1 MPAWREP
8 PRHSIYDAN
17 TLNQKQR
24 RASTKSTLL
33 SCAAESA
40 NLPAQQRSETAL
52 AWGCWPLAAEQAASQ
67 RSPVPALRP
76 QPRSGTSPV
85 QPEQPGP
92 TPLLSLLLLLLL
104 PLPASPQRKTCQSA
118 GLPCQRHNQS
128 TAQQLSMVK
137 VGCRQRKGAGWL
149 RGEAHPSSAW
159 FAVKVGP
166 SCPTRRRPRPLGANH
181 KYVSPG
187 G

>member
-1 MPAWREP
+1 MWRAGEGSCVCVWEGARGGPGGTHGGDHTTQRGAAAHHAARAKLVKYAKNNRTLSTGASPRLGVMPAWREP

-52 AWGCWPLAAEQAASQ
+52 AWGCWPLAVEQAASQ

-76 QPRSGTSPV
+76 QPRAT
-85 QPEQPGP
+85 
-92 TPLLSLLLLLLL
+92 
-104 PLPASPQRKTCQSA
+104 
-118 GLPCQRHNQS
+118 H
-128 TAQQLSMVK
+128 
-137 VGCRQRKGAGWL
+137 GAEPW
-149 RGEAHPSSAW
+149 
-159 FAVKVGP
+159 
-166 SCPTRRRPRPLGANH
+166 TT
-181 KYVSPG
+181 VSKWA
-187 G
+187 

>member
-1 MPAWREP
+1 MCGGTGRGGARRDLSRRTPVRGGRAPRGSHAARKTRNNNLTLSAGASPRVRVMPAWREP

-67 RSPVPALRP
+67 RSPV
-76 QPRSGTSPV
+76 QPCVPSPGAARRRCSPSNRAQRRCCHCCCCYCCRCQLHRKERLV
-85 QPEQPGP
+85 NPRAC
-92 TPLLSLLLLLLL
+92 
-104 PLPASPQRKTCQSA
+104 PASDTISR
-118 GLPCQRHNQS
+118 
-128 TAQQLSMVK
+128 QLNS
-137 VGCRQRKGAGWL
+137 CRW
-149 RGEAHPSSAW
+149 
-159 FAVKVGP
+159 
-166 SCPTRRRPRPLGANH
+166 
-181 KYVSPG
+181 
-187 G
+187 